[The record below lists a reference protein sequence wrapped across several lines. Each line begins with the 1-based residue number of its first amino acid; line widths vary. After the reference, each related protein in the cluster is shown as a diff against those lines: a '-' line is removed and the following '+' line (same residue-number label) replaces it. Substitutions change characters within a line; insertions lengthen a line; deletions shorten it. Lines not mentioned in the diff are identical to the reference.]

1 MIKMDESYR
10 NILVAIDG
18 SEEGKSAFHKAI
30 HLCLQNNASLF
41 IAHVIDIR
49 SIATMEA
56 YDVSMTEEAEAH
68 ARELL
73 HEYGLEAKEKGIHT
87 VKTIMEFGS
96 PKQTLPNEIA
106 EDHQIDLMV
115 CGSSDMNFAERL
127 VSGSVSEKIVRHA
140 NCDVLVVRR

>member
-1 MIKMDESYR
+1 MDGSYR

-18 SEEGKSAFHKAI
+18 SEEGKSAFQKAI
-30 HLCLQNNASLF
+30 HLCLQNNATLF

-49 SIATMEA
+49 SIAAMETYDATMT
-56 YDVSMTEEAEAH
+56 DEAEAH

-73 HEYGLEAKEKGIHT
+73 HEYGEKAKGKGIHT

-106 EDHQIDLMV
+106 EDHHIELLV
-115 CGSSDMNFAERL
+115 CGSSDMNLAERL
-127 VSGSVSEKIVRHA
+127 VRGSVSEKIVRHA
-140 NCDVLVVRR
+140 NCDVLVVRH

>member
-1 MIKMDESYR
+1 MVGSYR

-18 SEEGKSAFHKAI
+18 SEEGRRAYHKAI
-30 HLCLQNNASLF
+30 GFCLQNNAALF

-56 YDVSMTEEAEAH
+56 NNVSITEETETH

-73 HEYGLEAKEKGIHT
+73 HEYGEEAKGKGIHN

-106 EDHQIDLMV
+106 EDHQIDLLV

-127 VSGSVSEKIVRHA
+127 VSGSVSEKIVRNA
-140 NCDVLVVRR
+140 NCDVLVVRS

>member
-1 MIKMDESYR
+1 MDGSYR

-18 SEEGKSAFHKAI
+18 SKEGKSAFNKAI
-30 HLCLQNNASLF
+30 HLCLQNNAALF

-56 YDVSMTEEAEAH
+56 YDVTMTDEAETH

-73 HEYGLEAKEKGIHT
+73 HEYGEAAKGTGIHT

-96 PKQTLPNEIA
+96 PKQALPNEIA
-106 EDHQIDLMV
+106 EDHQIDLLV
-115 CGSSDMNFAERL
+115 CGSSDMNLGERL
-127 VSGSVSEKIVRHA
+127 IRGSVSEKIVRHA
-140 NCDVLVVRR
+140 NCDVLVVRH

>member
-1 MIKMDESYR
+1 MMNVSYR

-18 SEEGKSAFHKAI
+18 TEEAKLAFHKAI
-30 HLCLQNNASLF
+30 HLCLQNNAALF

-56 YDVSMTEEAEAH
+56 YAVTMTEEAEAH

-73 HEYGLEAKEKGIHT
+73 HEYGEVAKRKGIHT

-106 EDHQIDLMV
+106 EDHHIDLMV
-115 CGSSDMNFAERL
+115 CGSSDMNLAERL

-140 NCDVLVVRR
+140 NCDVLVVRG